1 MDLSI
6 EAGTFDSTEM
16 RRRIKRWYR
25 PTDRLQRPSHSRRDD
40 EAVGNVGTSRPVL
53 WDVAIQHV
61 RDGDEQWGVQNRA
74 RLVGD
79 AMMGEGL
86 YAPAAPPSNGDPRFC
101 AACRRQRPR
110 SDFFPETSEVFGLVL
125 RAPRL
130 HANPPDHVVP
140 GRSPERCTLAP

>member
-1 MDLSI
+1 MVP
-6 EAGTFDSTEM
+6 G
-16 RRRIKRWYR
+16 

-40 EAVGNVGTSRPVL
+40 ETVANVAAARALL

-86 YAPAAPPSNGDPRFC
+86 YAPAAPPSNGDPSILRSLP
-101 AACRRQRPR
+101 AAK
-110 SDFFPETSEVFGLVL
+110 TSF
-125 RAPRL
+125 
-130 HANPPDHVVP
+130 
-140 GRSPERCTLAP
+140 